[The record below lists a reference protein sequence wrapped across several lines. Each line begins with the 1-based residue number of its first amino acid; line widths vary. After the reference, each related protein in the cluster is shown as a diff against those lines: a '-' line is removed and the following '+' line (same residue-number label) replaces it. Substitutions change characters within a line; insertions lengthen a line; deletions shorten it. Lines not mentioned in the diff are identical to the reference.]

1 MNNGIYNELISKIK
15 KNKKKLKK
23 IKKADETIITKDLV
37 QVLIL

>member
-37 QVLIL
+37 EVLIL